1 MASTDRHRAIARTA
15 RRALLAVEGRATEAP
30 YFEAIRKHLH
40 LPTHVLTI
48 LDNKGSSPISL
59 VKGVIK
65 IRDRHIEGGTFDP
78 AGGDTAWAVFD
89 GDEHRLSDAKGWAEA
104 FRLAEKEH
112 VRLAVSNP
120 SFELWF
126 LLHFEDQFAPVD
138 AHAAL
143 EKLRRHVPRY
153 KKGTPLFPDPL
164 LPLTQGAI
172 DRARRLD
179 ARARAEHIGP
189 TQSGGGAT
197 ANPST
202 SVPALIEHLFALG
215 GAPLRLDSR

>member
-1 MASTDRHRAIARTA
+1 MAATDRHRLIARTA
-15 RRALLAVEGRATEAP
+15 RRTLLAVEGRATEAP
-30 YFEAIRKHLH
+30 YFEAIRKHLY
-40 LPTHVLTI
+40 LPTSVLTI

-59 VKGVIK
+59 VRGVLQ
-65 IRDRHIEGGTFDP
+65 IRDRHLEDGTFDP

-89 GDEHRLSDAKGWAEA
+89 GDEHRLSDPKGWEAA

-126 LLHFEDQFAPVD
+126 LLHFEDQFAPLD
-138 AHAAL
+138 AKAAL
-143 EKLRRHVPRY
+143 EKLKRHVPRY

-164 LPLTQGAI
+164 LPLTMGAI
-172 DRARRLD
+172 ERARRLE
-179 ARARAEHIGP
+179 ARARAEGTWP
-189 TQSGGGAT
+189 A

-202 SVPALIEHLFALG
+202 TVPDLIEHLFALG